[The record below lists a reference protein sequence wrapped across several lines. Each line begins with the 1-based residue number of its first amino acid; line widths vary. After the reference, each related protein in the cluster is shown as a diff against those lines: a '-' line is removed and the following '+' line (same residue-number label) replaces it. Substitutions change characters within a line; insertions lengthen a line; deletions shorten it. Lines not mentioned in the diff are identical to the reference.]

1 MVGRTALIM
10 KDGLKG
16 RVTSNYT
23 PIAGLLLTCL
33 LIVDEKVYNHR
44 FQNSLLLDK
53 QEGCMKESRDIKY
66 ELLIDKAIL

>member
-23 PIAGLLLTCL
+23 PIASLLLTYL

-44 FQNSLLLDK
+44 FQNSLLLGK